1 MRLASVDDMLSGK
14 ESRYALVIGVA
25 KRAREIAQEFEEQ
38 GIITDEKP
46 VLLAIE
52 DFKNHKYNLLEPEDE
67 EWWISHC
74 RNCSR

>member
-46 VLLAIE
+46 GLLAIE

-67 EWWISHC
+67 E
-74 RNCSR
+74 